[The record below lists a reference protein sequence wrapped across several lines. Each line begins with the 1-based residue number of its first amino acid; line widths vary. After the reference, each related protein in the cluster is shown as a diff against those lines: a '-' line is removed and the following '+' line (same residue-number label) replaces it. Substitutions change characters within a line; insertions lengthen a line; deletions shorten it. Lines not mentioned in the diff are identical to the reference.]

1 MDKETASYIITYF
14 SNLMTDLEKLALRHH
29 IHIGKTSVNSTMQKM
44 LIEKGWI
51 QTNPNVLDLLK
62 NGYEEFEMN
71 VASRIMAETPEKV
84 FLNNCPKCNKLART
98 PNAKQ
103 CRHCGYNWHSL

>member
-62 NGYEEFEMN
+62 NGYEEFETN

-103 CRHCGYNWHSL
+103 CRNCEYSWRDL

>member
-1 MDKETASYIITYF
+1 MDKELASYIITYF
-14 SNLMTDLEKLALRHH
+14 SDLMTDLEKLALRHH
-29 IHIGKTSVNSTMQKM
+29 IHIGKTSDNSIMHKM

-51 QTNPNVLDLLK
+51 QTNPDVLDLLK

-84 FLNNCPKCNKLART
+84 FLNSCPKCNKLART
-98 PNAKQ
+98 PHAKQ
-103 CRHCGYNWHSL
+103 CRYCGYNWHGL